1 MRRTHIRPLSA
12 LLVALG
18 LSQGMH
24 CPAEPGGPSA
34 PVAPLAVY
42 FLDVTG
48 GEATVIATPGGR
60 HVLIDAAGGHRGGE
74 EILSFLR
81 KRGITRLD
89 TVVMSHADSDHIG
102 GMPTVLGSP
111 LAIGEFLDPGYPHT
125 TTLYADVLK
134 AVRERATT
142 RYRVVKAGD
151 SVDWGRELTVRVL
164 NPSGKPRSTND
175 SSIVVQL
182 IYGKISFL
190 LTGDAGRKPEGQM
203 VKRNG
208 AGLRSRILKVAH
220 HGSRSSSTEPFLAAV
235 RPEIAVARTSRASA
249 DGQYKETFDRL
260 RKAGAKVF
268 ITGRDG
274 TVTVESDGRGYRVMT
289 ERPPVRT
296 GALVRETPAC
306 TAPLRLPSAVPS
318 AQRAATGAV
327 SP

>member
-1 MRRTHIRPLSA
+1 MKRAHIHPLLAS
-12 LLVALG
+12 LVALG
-18 LSQGMH
+18 LSQGMQ
-24 CPAEPGGPSA
+24 CPAEPAVPRA
-34 PVAPLAVY
+34 PAPPLVVY
-42 FLDVTG
+42 FLDVAG

-60 HVLIDAAGGHRGGE
+60 HVLIDAAGGHKGGE
-74 EILSFLR
+74 EVLSFLR
-81 KRGITRLD
+81 KKGIARLD
-89 TVVMSHADSDHIG
+89 AVVMSHADSDHIG

-125 TTLYADVLK
+125 TALYADVLK
-134 AVRERATT
+134 AVGKRAAT
-142 RYRVVKAGD
+142 RYRVVRAGD

-182 IYGKISFL
+182 TYGKVSFL

-203 VKRNG
+203 VTRNG
-208 AGLRSRILKVAH
+208 AALRSRILKVAH
-220 HGSRSSSTEPFLAAV
+220 HGSKSSSIEPFLAAV
-235 RPEIAVARTSRASA
+235 RPEIAVATTSGAAA

-289 ERPPVRT
+289 QRPPIRS
-296 GALVRETPAC
+296 GAVVRETSAC

-318 AQRAATGAV
+318 VRRISTGAV